1 MKFSKVAT
9 YENMSVQRKKWH
21 IFKLT
26 KPKWRMYEVLKGS
39 HSHYLV
45 TLTPEQPLRDLTTER
60 QKPGYLGSAY
70 GLTQC
75 MLYSPSDPHKL
86 DSRAVP

>member
-1 MKFSKVAT
+1 MKFSKAAT
-9 YENMSVQRKKWH
+9 PSN
-21 IFKLT
+21 
-26 KPKWRMYEVLKGS
+26 
-39 HSHYLV
+39 LV

-86 DSRAVP
+86 GHLKQYPNIIQGTL